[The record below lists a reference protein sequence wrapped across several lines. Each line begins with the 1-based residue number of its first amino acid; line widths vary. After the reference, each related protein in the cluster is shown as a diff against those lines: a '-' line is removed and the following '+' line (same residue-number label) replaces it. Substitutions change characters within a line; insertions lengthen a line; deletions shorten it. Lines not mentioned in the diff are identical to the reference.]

1 MFLIYRFGSQHQE
14 TTDHFHTSPSVEII
28 TCASSGAMPL
38 SQTTSGNFE
47 LYFEPNTNQRVGQT
61 SLEGVTKRIK
71 RTCTSHSCEVLRLL
85 TCHQVTYQ
93 MNRTDNEAAEVALTM
108 LAIAREGVRVLTYK
122 MNTGSLSCPWK
133 TL

>member
-14 TTDHFHTSPSVEII
+14 TTDHFHTSPSVEIR

-38 SQTTSGNFE
+38 PQTTSGNFK
-47 LYFEPNTNQRVGQT
+47 LYFELNTNQRAGQT
-61 SLEGVTKRIK
+61 SFEGVTKRIK
-71 RTCTSHSCEVLRLL
+71 RSYTSCSCEVLRLL
-85 TCHQVTYQ
+85 TCYQVTYQ

-122 MNTGSLSCPWK
+122 MNTGSLSCPWE